1 MEDLLSTPVARVGP
15 TSRLL
20 KRQSLVQ
27 PPNLATSLRLLDDA
41 LGSPIHHT
49 EDITRIVDMTR
60 NDTRFATRGDFT
72 MMGEDVTRP
81 LGPDQTALLGEENPG
96 VKGTEILFDDFLTT
110 SSSSVSGAAALDS
123 VAEFEQMVTDHHHH
137 PHPRYNLIIYL
148 QVDDHVE
155 SLKKLLSKVDRAM
168 ERFHKTLSVLEGLT
182 NERNTWRLMGK
193 LYNDRLVTAM
203 KDSSVLLPPIKN
215 SERQIVEKLF
225 QANSDIRQTW
235 IVVEWLERNAK
246 SQEEEVLSNQMQLF
260 SEGGVAWENTLS
272 AIQRGTAGANMVTEL
287 DPDGPGRTGKQLHS
301 LDQEEETRLIKT
313 VFGCVRCGLLEDGQ
327 DLCIRVGQAWRA
339 ATLEGWKLYH
349 DPNYQSGTGGQG
361 DKLPVEGNKHR
372 DVWKAVAWRMTE
384 DSKLPQ
390 HERAVY
396 AALCGNL
403 AQLVPVCTSWE
414 DLLWAGAKC
423 AVDVMV
429 ETEIRE
435 KFLSKQ
441 FEPLPTQYWNT
452 PVSLSKVFAEIAGRG
467 GHIVREANNPYH
479 LIQKFLILDDWPGL
493 VSLMAGWVRQ
503 PIDPHLLRLL
513 AHLVLAHRA
522 LGVNGD
528 SGSEEEILTLFTK
541 YLMSQDKLGLVPWY
555 VSRLPQ
561 DQHCPLLAE
570 FLAGISSSPDQQQFL
585 YLGREA
591 GLQMEKI
598 VVAAVEAARNTD
610 RMISSLQWLSHDPDS
625 QAGDLLS
632 QTNSVVRRL
641 LLQGGQ
647 VEAARQ
653 ATDHVPQSVLEMAA
667 RDWRGDGAELPA
679 EAVRE
684 HLALQAYLTAIETF
698 NDWFD
703 HYHRGQPVRPVMAPT
718 PSFTERVAHE
728 QRDKQFL
735 QELERWRSGQLSQS
749 RQTEEKLRAVL
760 TFPGGWLLLEE
771 REDEDTMDM
780 RDGGEQE
787 RMLELSELRKQ
798 LVPRTVTLLHTLLH
812 TTGQFSKSIAM
823 ADLVA
828 SDQHFLYSSFSQQD
842 MTELLNK
849 MRESS
854 LAAMDQG
861 KDPWGFNKL

>member
-1 MEDLLSTPVARVGP
+1 MEDLLSTPVARAGP

-20 KRQSLVQ
+20 KRQSLAQ
-27 PPNLATSLRLLDDA
+27 PPSLATSLRILDEA
-41 LGSPIHHT
+41 LGSPIAHHT

-60 NDTRFATRGDFT
+60 HNDTRFATRGDLT

-96 VKGTEILFDDFLTT
+96 VKATEILFDDFLTT
-110 SSSSVSGAAALDS
+110 SSSSVSGAAALDC
-123 VAEFEQMVTDHHHH
+123 VAEFEQMV
-137 PHPRYNLIIYL
+137 
-148 QVDDHVE
+148 DDHVE
-155 SLKKLLSKVDRAM
+155 SLRKLVSKVDRAM
-168 ERFHKTLSVLEGLT
+168 DRFHKTLSVLEGLT

-193 LYNDRLVTAM
+193 LYNDRLVTAL
-203 KDSSVLLPPIKN
+203 KDNSDLLPPIKN
-215 SERQIVEKLF
+215 SERQIVERLF
-225 QANSDIRQTW
+225 QGNADIRQTW

-246 SQEEEVLSNQMQLF
+246 SQEEEVLANQMQLF
-260 SEGGVAWENTLS
+260 SEGGVAWENSLS
-272 AIQRGTAGANMVTEL
+272 AIQRGVASPNMVSEL
-287 DPDGPGRTGKQLHS
+287 DPDAPGRTGRQLHS

-313 VFGCVRCGLLEDGQ
+313 LFGCVRCGLLEDGQ

-349 DPNYQSGTGGQG
+349 DPNYQSGTGGEG
-361 DKLPVEGNKHR
+361 DRLPVEGNRHR

-384 DSKLPQ
+384 DSGLPQ

-403 AQLVPVCTSWE
+403 AQLTPACTSWE
-414 DLLWAGAKC
+414 DFLWAGAKC

-435 KFLSKQ
+435 KFLTKH
-441 FEPLPTQYWNT
+441 FEPLAPQYWNT
-452 PVSLSKVFAEIAGRG
+452 PVSLAKVFSQISGRG
-467 GHIVREANNPYH
+467 GSLMREANNPYH
-479 LIQKFLILDDWPGL
+479 SIQKYLILDDWPGL
-493 VSLMAGWVRQ
+493 VKEMAGWLS
-503 PIDPHLLRLL
+503 PDIDPHLLRLI

-528 SGSEEEILTLFTK
+528 DGAEDEILTCFTK

-555 VSRLPQ
+555 VSRLPESL
-561 DQHCPLLAE
+561 HRPLLSD
-570 FLAGISSSPDQQQFL
+570 FLAGVSSSQDQQQFL

-591 GLQMEKI
+591 GLDTDRI
-598 VVAAVEAARNTD
+598 VVGAVELCRDTE
-610 RMISSLQWLSHDPDS
+610 RMISSLQWLSHEPH
-625 QAGDLLS
+625 QAGDLIT

-641 LLQGGQ
+641 LLSSQ
-647 VEAARQ
+647 VDEARE
-653 ATDHVPQSVLEMAA
+653 ATGHVPQSVLERAG
-667 RDWRGDGAELPA
+667 RDWRGEGSGLPA

-684 HLALQAYLTAIETF
+684 HLALQAYLTAMQTF

-703 HYHRGQPVRPVMAPT
+703 HFHRGQPVRPVMAPN

-728 QRDKQFL
+728 QREKQFMV
-735 QELERWRSGQLSQS
+735 ELERWRSGQLIQS

-760 TFPGGWLLLEE
+760 TFPGGWLVQEREEEEEEETMDVRESEEEE
-771 REDEDTMDM
+771 R
-780 RDGGEQE
+780 
-787 RMLELSELRKQ
+787 LREMSGLRSL

-812 TTGQFSKSIAM
+812 TTGQYSKSLGL

-828 SDQHFLYSSFSQQD
+828 KEQLFLYSAFSRQD
-842 MTELLNK
+842 VTELLNK